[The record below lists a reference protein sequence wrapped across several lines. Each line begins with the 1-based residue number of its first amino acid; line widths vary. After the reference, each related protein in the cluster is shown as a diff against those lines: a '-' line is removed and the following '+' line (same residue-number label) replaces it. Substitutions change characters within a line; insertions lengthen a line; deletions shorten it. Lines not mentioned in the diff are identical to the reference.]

1 MTVPVICGVTR
12 RNGAI
17 ALITF
22 VDSEFCATAP
32 EEFVA
37 VTCTRTVIPYRSDV
51 IVKVLCVAPTM
62 LKQLP
67 VGESHFF
74 HWYVNVIGNE
84 PVQLPFDADSVSPMF
99 GTPVVLLKGSEI
111 TG

>member
-1 MTVPVICGVTR
+1 VICGVAR
-12 RNGAI
+12 ESGAI
-17 ALITF
+17 AETIF

-37 VTCTRTVIPYRSDV
+37 VTSARTDIPYRSDV
-51 IVKVLCVAPTM
+51 TVKVLRVAPGIA
-62 LKQLP
+62 KQLP

-74 HWYVNVIGNE
+74 HWYVKVIGKE
-84 PVQLPFDADSVSPMF
+84 PVHVPLETDSVSPMF
-99 GTPVVLLKGSEI
+99 GAVRPTGSVI